1 MLDRCITRQRLCL
14 LVTFCCTT
22 AGEINSQRFKLSDDI
37 PKVQLCV
44 IMRWS
49 SLWAVYTFNLRYA
62 ALLHICVQ
70 MSLDTIC
77 WHIGSMLR
85 SPYSHT
91 DWVLLRFQL
100 LTLTSGAILNPG
112 ISQCASQYFELEY
125 LIYQD
130 PMSFWKHMVD
140 LSGQVLC
147 ALTFSWSPISGLCH
161 VSILIMKL
169 SFMYSFCKNEW
180 DTIRLTNTK
189 GNVAPV
195 KFKLNFYPNH
205 QKKIIH
211 TVRTAAETKWTK
223 LGR

>member
-1 MLDRCITRQRLCL
+1 MIKSLSSVYFQFKIRCPAPHLCADVLGHHLLTHREHAQKSLQSHRL
-14 LVTFCCTT
+14 
-22 AGEINSQRFKLSDDI
+22 G
-37 PKVQLCV
+37 
-44 IMRWS
+44 
-49 SLWAVYTFNLRYA
+49 
-62 ALLHICVQ
+62 
-70 MSLDTIC
+70 
-77 WHIGSMLR
+77 
-85 SPYSHT
+85 
-91 DWVLLRFQL
+91 RFQL

-140 LSGQVLC
+140 KVKLSGQVLC

-189 GNVAPV
+189 GNAVPV